1 MPQPRLI
8 ERINHLQVGEN
19 SLAFYGLGQV
29 GVAIRGPG
37 GVIYIDPYLTDS
49 DGGGGHLERLFPP
62 PVPPGEVTNA
72 DLVLVTH
79 EHVDHF
85 DPDTLRPLAQ
95 ASPQARFA
103 GPYTCDPRRAGID
116 ASRWRHARAGEPFAD
131 LGATVTP
138 VPSAHTE
145 LEGAGRGH
153 AFLGYVIE
161 WNGVTVYHAGDTVVW
176 DGLIGTLARW
186 RIDVAFL
193 PINGRDYFRT
203 RQGIVGNMNI
213 REAAELAQALDAGLV
228 VPTHYDL
235 FAGNGA
241 DPGQFVSYL
250 YRLNPER
257 PQKMLRVGE
266 MLFFRREG

>member
-1 MPQPRLI
+1 MPNHPLI
-8 ERINHLQVGEN
+8 ERMNRLQVGEN

-37 GVIYIDPYLTDS
+37 GVLYIDPYLTDS
-49 DGGGGHLERLFPP
+49 DGGGGHLERVFPP
-62 PVPPGEVTNA
+62 PVPPGDVTNA

-79 EHVDHF
+79 NHVDHF
-85 DPDTLRPLAQ
+85 DPDTLRPLAV
-95 ASPQARFA
+95 ASPGAHFA
-103 GPYTCDPRRAGID
+103 GPYTCDPAQAGIGGE
-116 ASRWRHARAGEPFAD
+116 RWRHARAGEPFTE
-131 LGATVTP
+131 LGATITP

-145 LEGAGRGH
+145 LEGAGSGY

-161 WNGVTVYHAGDTVVW
+161 WNGVTVYHAGDTVIW
-176 DGLIGTLARW
+176 DGLIEALSAW

-203 RQGIVGNMNI
+203 RRGIVGNMGV
-213 REAAELAQALDAGLV
+213 REAAELAEVLNVGLV

-250 YRLNPER
+250 YRLNPDR
-257 PQKMLRVGE
+257 PQKVLRVGE
-266 MLFFRREG
+266 LLSFIREG